1 MKLLNSLSIILL
13 GLILCLGNTTA
24 FSQCVPDS
32 TITGEGIFPDTLV
45 GTCVGIP
52 YTETITLVIPT
63 DTIVGGLFAT
73 IDSLVLD
80 SVAGLPPGLT
90 FDCLNG
96 QCSIAGGSRSCV
108 LLSGTPTTPGT
119 YPVDLYV
126 TGYVKVFGNTV
137 VQPDTLS
144 SFYTLVINPG
154 LTVMTSATAATCG
167 GSDGTATA
175 NPSGTAPY
183 TYLWSNGDTTATAT
197 GLAAGLYSVTTTDVN
212 GCSITETVEV
222 QNVGSIPAIAV
233 SSAGWVGC
241 SESGGGAIDLTT
253 TGGSGNY
260 TYSWSNSATTED
272 LSGLA
277 AGTYT
282 VMVSDDNSC
291 TDTEQIT
298 ITQPSVME
306 VGIANQTDIL
316 CPGANSG
323 EIVASLD
330 GGEQPYVI
338 SWDTNPATPG
348 LSVNNLDGGTYTVSV
363 TDNLGCMKT
372 ASATLT
378 EPPAFVLSIADT
390 SETAAGAMNGS
401 ATATASG
408 GTPPYSYSW
417 DNGSDSSRID
427 SLVTGTYVLTVTDAN
442 GCQYVESVEVGQWA
456 VGLEDELA
464 AGIRS
469 MNIFPNPNTGSFSLE
484 LNMDRMQAVQLQ
496 IFDLQGQEVLVKDFT
511 PTLNLEEA
519 VDLSRHGAG
528 MYLMKVTSP
537 RGVASRKFMI
547 E

>member
-52 YTETITLVIPT
+52 YSETITLVIPT

-80 SVAGLPPGLT
+80 SVAGLPPGLR

-108 LLSGTPTTPGT
+108 LLSGTPSTAGV

-144 SFYTLVINPG
+144 SFYTLIINPG
-154 LTVMTSATAATCG
+154 LTVATSSMDATCG

-175 NPSGTAPY
+175 TPSGTAPY
-183 TYLWSNGDTTATAT
+183 TYLWSNGAITATAT
-197 GLAAGLYSVTTTDVN
+197 GLAAGLYSVTVTDVN
-212 GCSITETVEV
+212 GCEITETVEV

-233 SSAGWVGC
+233 TSAAWVGC

-260 TYSWSNSATTED
+260 TYSWSNGATSED

-282 VMVSDDNSC
+282 VTVSDDNSC
-291 TDTEQIT
+291 TDVEQIT
-298 ITQPSVME
+298 IMQPALME
-306 VGIANQTDIL
+306 VGIASQTNLL
-316 CPGANSG
+316 CPGTNSG
-323 EIVASLD
+323 AIVGSLN
-330 GGEQPYVI
+330 GGEQPYAI

-348 LSVNNLDGGTYTVSV
+348 LSINNLPGGTYTLSV

-372 ASATLT
+372 AMATLT

-401 ATATASG
+401 ATATATG
-408 GTPPYSYSW
+408 GTPPYTYSW
-417 DNGSDSSRID
+417 SNQSDSSRID
-427 SLVTGTYVLTVTDAN
+427 SLAAGTYFLNVTDAN
-442 GCQYVESVEVGQWA
+442 GCQYLDSVVVGQWA

-464 AGIRS
+464 AGISS
-469 MNIFPNPNTGSFSLE
+469 MSIYPNPNQGYFSVE
-484 LNMDRMQAVQLQ
+484 LNMDRVQAVQIQ
-496 IFDLQGQEVLVKDFT
+496 IYDLQGQEVFVKNNAAS
-511 PTLNLEEA
+511 LRLEEA
-519 VDLSRHGAG
+519 IDLSEQGAG
-528 MYLMKVTSP
+528 MYIMKITSP